1 MGSVLKAK
9 CNHCALCHL
18 QVVYVDGAWDMFHC
32 GHVALLRN
40 AKALGDLLIV
50 GVHADAVRKLIFSQ
64 RDHERVLNILK
75 LLCLP
80 IVMDL
85 ARVKLNRFC
94 PCCCTLHDLKCILN

>member
-50 GVHADAVRKLIFSQ
+50 GVHADAVRKLRFSAKGP
-64 RDHERVLNILK
+64 RKGLK
-75 LLCLP
+75 
-80 IVMDL
+80 
-85 ARVKLNRFC
+85 
-94 PCCCTLHDLKCILN
+94 HS